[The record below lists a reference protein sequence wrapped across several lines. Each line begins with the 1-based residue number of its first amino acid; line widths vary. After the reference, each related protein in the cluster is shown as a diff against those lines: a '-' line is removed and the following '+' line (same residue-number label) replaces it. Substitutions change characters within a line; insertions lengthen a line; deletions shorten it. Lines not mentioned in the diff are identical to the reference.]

1 MFFYLLQLTLTRISE
16 FFGEKGCKID
26 AIEADEQI
34 LESDVAIFAKD
45 DVKRNDDVD
54 AHPTAA
60 RNCPIT
66 RSSWHISRPVSH
78 FPSVTSL
85 LLLPLLLSSLSF
97 FFFILCT
104 GMHANAWAGMARGAE
119 SKGDKIYKYVGGAR
133 DPFQCLFN
141 QE

>member
-1 MFFYLLQLTLTRISE
+1 MPD
-16 FFGEKGCKID
+16 FFGEKGRRID
-26 AIEADEQI
+26 AIEADERI
-34 LESDVAIFAKD
+34 LEFDVAIFAKD

-54 AHPTAA
+54 AHPAAA

-85 LLLPLLLSSLSF
+85 LLLPRLLLSFLSLSF
-97 FFFILCT
+97 FRT
-104 GMHANAWAGMARGAE
+104 VHANAWAGMARGAE